1 MKVNDMRIK
10 IKKFSIKMIS
20 IITVLLIFVPLS
32 NAQDFTGNEIL
43 EKEDENQPNTQIMV
57 SEMTVVHKSGAK
69 RVRTIKVWVKGDD
82 STFVRFLSPANVKGT
97 SFLSLND
104 NDWLYL
110 PALKKVRRIATKDKG
125 GSFMGSDF
133 SYDDVGGM
141 SLVDDYNA
149 KLLNTEKYKDRDCY
163 VLELFP
169 KNSTEVTY
177 SKQKQWIDK
186 ENYYSLK
193 TEYYDLHGDLLKV
206 LYSSNIEK
214 VDGFWV
220 TKRNEMQ
227 NVQKNSKTIIVTK
240 EIHLSQRIPDNMF
253 TTRQLEKK

>member
-1 MKVNDMRIK
+1 MRIK
-10 IKKFSIKMIS
+10 IRNWNIAMIS
-20 IITVLLIFVPLS
+20 IIIILLILVPSS
-32 NAQDFTGNEIL
+32 NAQDLTGNEIL
-43 EKEDENQPNTQIMV
+43 KKEDENQPNTQIMV
-57 SEMTVVHKSGAK
+57 SEMTIVHKSGAK

-82 STFVRFLSPANVKGT
+82 STFVRFLTPANVKGT

-149 KLLNTEKYKDRDCY
+149 KLLDTEKYKDRDCY
-163 VLELFP
+163 VLELIP
-169 KNSTEVTY
+169 KNPAEVTY

-186 ENYYSLK
+186 ENFYSLK
-193 TEYYDLHGDLLKV
+193 TEYYDLHGDLLKIF
-206 LYSSNIEK
+206 YSSNIEQ
-214 VDGFWV
+214 VDGFWI

-227 NVQKNSKTIIVTK
+227 NVQKGSKTIIVNK
-240 EIHLSQRIPDNMF
+240 EIQLNSEIPDKMF
-253 TTRQLEKK
+253 TTRQLERK